1 MGTEKLG
8 ASSLAYE
15 RRVYGEQL
23 RLIQKEVDRISLTNL
38 DLINAENTTKKL
50 KAEDSLIPIGGGAY
64 IKANV
69 YNTKVLV
76 PVGAGYLIEM
86 EAETAAREL
95 RRRIEETRKAVEKL
109 TEEFKNISRRLET
122 TSRKLSEMQTQDRI
136 NQRVEENL
144 GEDYL

>member
-1 MGTEKLG
+1 MSTEKLG

-76 PVGAGYLIEM
+76 PVRSRYLI
-86 EAETAAREL
+86 
-95 RRRIEETRKAVEKL
+95 
-109 TEEFKNISRRLET
+109 
-122 TSRKLSEMQTQDRI
+122 
-136 NQRVEENL
+136 
-144 GEDYL
+144 

>member
-1 MGTEKLG
+1 MSIENLG
-8 ASSLAYE
+8 VSSLAYE

-50 KAEDSLIPIGGGAY
+50 KAEDSLVPIGGGAY

-86 EAETAAREL
+86 EADTAAREL
-95 RRRIEETRKAVEKL
+95 RRRIEETRKAVESL
-109 TEEFKNISRRLET
+109 TTEFKNISKKLDS
-122 TSRKLSEMQTQDRI
+122 TSRKLNEMQSQDRI
-136 NQRVEENL
+136 SKRVEENL

>member
-1 MGTEKLG
+1 MSTEKLG

>member
-1 MGTEKLG
+1 MSTEKLG

-144 GEDYL
+144 GDDYL